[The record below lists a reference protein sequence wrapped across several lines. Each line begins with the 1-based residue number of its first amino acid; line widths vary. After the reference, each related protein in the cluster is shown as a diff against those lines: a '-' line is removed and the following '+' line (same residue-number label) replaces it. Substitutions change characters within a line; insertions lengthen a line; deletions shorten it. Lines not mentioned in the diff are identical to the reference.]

1 MCLRL
6 AHRVYLLRVMA
17 ETQPKPGNL
26 YSPGTSG
33 KKSVHERDKM
43 KKAKIKNTPPP
54 KKKNQRRTRT
64 VKCHGS
70 QRSSRSAEDLGREAP
85 EEDSLDLDPEFQRG
99 IILKK
104 KMGMEYLKGRAA
116 LADMSIP
123 SLQTALS
130 IIPVH
135 GRMLCVEQGL
145 KCKFIKMK

>member
-1 MCLRL
+1 MKSWMCLRL
-6 AHRVYLLRVMA
+6 THRVYLLRVMA

-54 KKKNQRRTRT
+54 PKKNKTGEEPGQWS
-64 VKCHGS
+64 VM
-70 QRSSRSAEDLGREAP
+70 EA
-85 EEDSLDLDPEFQRG
+85 R
-99 IILKK
+99 
-104 KMGMEYLKGRAA
+104 GRAT
-116 LADMSIP
+116 LADVSIP

-145 KCKFIKMK
+145 KCKFIKMKWLLYQSKLKWSGWVHFRWKPPSSEVIFILNLP

>member
-1 MCLRL
+1 
-6 AHRVYLLRVMA
+6 MA

-33 KKSVHERDKM
+33 KKSVPERDKM
-43 KKAKIKNTPPP
+43 KKAKIKTTPPQKK
-54 KKKNQRRTRT
+54 KKKNLRITRT

-104 KMGMEYLKGRAA
+104 KMGMEYLKGRAT
-116 LADMSIP
+116 LADVSIP

-145 KCKFIKMK
+145 KCKFIKIK